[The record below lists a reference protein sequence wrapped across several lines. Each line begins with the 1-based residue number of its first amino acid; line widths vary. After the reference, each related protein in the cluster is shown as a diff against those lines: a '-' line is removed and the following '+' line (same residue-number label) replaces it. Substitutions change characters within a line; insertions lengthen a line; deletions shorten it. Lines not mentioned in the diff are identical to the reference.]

1 MTKTMNI
8 SANPSQSYTLASRTS
23 QRTDQSLPKS
33 MPAPTQEKI
42 QNIFSCP
49 SKKIKTPDTQPDT
62 TKTLKRNVDNGLQGW
77 WTEGQLITA
86 PTKNW
91 RFSAS
96 YDSFVVNQTLVLRMN
111 ICGKNRQLLVA
122 AKR

>member
-1 MTKTMNI
+1 LRRKHQYKPLYLQ
-8 SANPSQSYTLASRTS
+8 AHCQSRTS
-23 QRTDQSLPKS
+23 QRYNQSFVKELAK
-33 MPAPTQEKI
+33 PTQGEF
-42 QNIFSCP
+42 QNIFSSP
-49 SKKIKTPDTQPDT
+49 SKKNKTPDTQTDT
-62 TKTLKRNVDNGLQGW
+62 TKTLKRNVDNGLQGR

-96 YDSFVVNQTLVLRMN
+96 YDSFVVHQTFVLRMN
-111 ICGKNRQLLVA
+111 ICGINRQLLVA